1 MIKKYVL
8 AALEG
13 IGALMVAFAGLSG
26 LFTYLFFTGRPSL
39 DDPTMIWF
47 APLFF
52 TPVAIVGVLLILASS
67 LIAKQ
72 RTHLVM
78 WSCLAF
84 VVVMAAT
91 AAAFNLT
98 GLSTGETA
106 LEGTFWGTAAITISV
121 IYAMTMAALGVI
133 GALVTRSIL
142 AADMR
147 RHTTTKTTAALQ

>member
-1 MIKKYVL
+1 MFKKYLL

-13 IGALMVAFAGLSG
+13 IGALMVAFSGLSG
-26 LFTYLFFTGRPSL
+26 LFTYLFFSGRPSV

-47 APLFF
+47 APLFL
-52 TPVAIVGVLLILASS
+52 TPVALVGVALMLASA

-72 RTHLVM
+72 RTHLMM

-84 VVVMAAT
+84 AVILAAT

-106 LEGTFWGTAAITISV
+106 LEGTFWGTAAVTISV
-121 IYAMTMAALGVI
+121 IYAIAMAALGVI
-133 GALVTRSIL
+133 GAMVTKAIL
-142 AADMR
+142 SADIE
-147 RHTTTKTTAALQ
+147 HKSTTKTTAALQ